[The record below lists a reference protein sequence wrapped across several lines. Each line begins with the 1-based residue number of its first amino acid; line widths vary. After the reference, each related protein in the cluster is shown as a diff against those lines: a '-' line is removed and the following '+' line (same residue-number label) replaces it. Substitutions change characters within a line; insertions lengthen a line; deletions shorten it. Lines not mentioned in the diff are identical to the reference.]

1 MSNIIIRLQGLNPD
15 AQYLIREVCPEFA
28 DKPAAING
36 KTISGRTL
44 MQEGIVL
51 PELVKG
57 FTKNAPL
64 GEVRAGNDFRSLV
77 LELTEVE

>member
-1 MSNIIIRLQGLNPD
+1 MSNIIIRLQGLDPD
-15 AQYLIREVCPEFA
+15 AKYRIREVCPETA
-28 DKPAAING
+28 DKPAAIDG

-57 FTKNAPL
+57 FTQNTPL
-64 GEVRAGNDFRSLV
+64 GEVRAGNDFRSVV
-77 LELTEVE
+77 LELSKVK

>member
-1 MSNIIIRLQGLNPD
+1 MSNIIIRLQGLDPD
-15 AQYLIREVCPEFA
+15 AKYTIREVCPEVA
-28 DKPAAING
+28 DKPAEING
-36 KTISGRTL
+36 KTISGHTL

-64 GEVRAGNDFRSLV
+64 GEVRAGNDFRSVV
-77 LELTEVE
+77 LELTQVK